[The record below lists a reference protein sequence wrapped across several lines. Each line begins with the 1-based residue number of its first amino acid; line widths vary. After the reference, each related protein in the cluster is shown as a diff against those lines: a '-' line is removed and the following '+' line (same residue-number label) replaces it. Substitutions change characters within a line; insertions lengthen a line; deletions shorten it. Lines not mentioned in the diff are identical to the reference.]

1 MKNFLTLILSLAVTS
16 LANGQQ
22 WTVYNTSN
30 SSLLD
35 NEITALGVGF
45 GKIYAAA
52 DGGGVSTFDGTSWGN
67 LDTSLI
73 DDNCAVTDI
82 AFASAND
89 VWITT
94 DDNCGLK
101 RIVNDQLVFDS
112 LIFNASLSTV
122 EIDGEGTPWIGNY
135 GNGGLYEYVGNGFIS
150 YNEWN
155 SDNPNDYVWGIG
167 IINDSTRWVVGTH
180 EVGLMA
186 DSGWTVFNYLQN
198 PYPLWWDVVAHGNQ
212 AAWFATNL
220 GLVHFDGDTTFIV
233 FDETNSGMPAS
244 GGIDD
249 FPDLAMDQNGGI
261 WMASFSGLIRFDGS
275 NFTIYTTSNSGLPSN
290 SVNVVEVDSANNVW
304 AGTDNGLVRIVLENP
319 NTISHQG
326 HIQISAYPNPT
337 SGEITLAGLKNTDGE
352 MRILNVVGEE
362 ISSFP
367 LTERIDVSNLT
378 AGVYFLEINTVNGLQ
393 AIRLVKE

>member
-1 MKNFLTLILSLAVTS
+1 MKNFLTLTLALVLSSVAF
-16 LANGQQ
+16 GQQ
-22 WTVYNTSN
+22 WTVYNTTN
-30 SSLLD
+30 STLID
-35 NEITALGVGF
+35 NEITAVGLGY
-45 GKIYAAA
+45 GKMYAAS
-52 DGGGVSTFDGTSWGN
+52 DGGGVSTFDGNNWGN

-94 DDNCGLK
+94 DDNCGLR
-101 RIVNDQLVFDS
+101 RILNDQLVFDS
-112 LIFNASLSTV
+112 LIFNGSLSTV

-186 DSGWTVFNYLQN
+186 DSGWTVFNYLHN
-198 PYPLWWDVVAHGNQ
+198 PYPLWWDVEADGNQ
-212 AAWFATNL
+212 EAWFATNL
-220 GLVHFDGDTTFIV
+220 GLVHFDGDTTWIV

-261 WMASFSGLIRFDGS
+261 WMASYSGLIYYSGQI
-275 NFTIYTTSNSGLPSN
+275 FTVYNTSNSDLPSN

-304 AGTDNGLVRIVLENP
+304 AGTDNGLVKIVLENP
-319 NTISHQG
+319 NGLNATNFEKTEV
-326 HIQISAYPNPT
+326 YPNPSIGWIEIASKTLPVSISLRT
-337 SGEITLAGLKNTDGE
+337 SVGQYLTSWSNTRSID
-352 MRILNVVGEE
+352 
-362 ISSFP
+362 ISLYS
-367 LTERIDVSNLT
+367 
-378 AGVYFLEINTVNGLQ
+378 AGVYL
-393 AIRLVKE
+393 LVVETGSGNKVFRVIKE